1 MNKFKNLRGCV
12 DKVSTPS
19 GLRNKCDLNCGTE
32 IEILVG
38 MNKRAFSLVPR
49 EYPKK
54 LFVPTKKLFVPNS
67 TQKALIK
74 GQIRP
79 KANCR
84 IRS

>member
-19 GLRNKCDLNCGTE
+19 GIRNKYELKCGTE

-38 MNKRAFSLVPR
+38 MNKRAFSLIPR

-54 LFVPTKKLFVPNS
+54 LFVPNKKLFVSNS
-67 TQKALIK
+67 SQKDLLK
-74 GQIRP
+74 GLIRP
-79 KANCR
+79 ESNCR